1 MNIVSDFYSKPSRL
15 SAFTTYERRTLHQR
29 GGARI
34 TETAEG
40 RRKLRSGARHFMA
53 AILGLGRGIINYRI
67 AAQTAK
73 DMAKA
78 NAK

>member
-40 RRKLRSGARHFMA
+40 RRKLRSGARAFMA
-53 AILGLGRGIINYRI
+53 AMLGLGRGIVDYKI
-67 AAQTAK
+67 AEKEA
-73 DMAKA
+73 MA